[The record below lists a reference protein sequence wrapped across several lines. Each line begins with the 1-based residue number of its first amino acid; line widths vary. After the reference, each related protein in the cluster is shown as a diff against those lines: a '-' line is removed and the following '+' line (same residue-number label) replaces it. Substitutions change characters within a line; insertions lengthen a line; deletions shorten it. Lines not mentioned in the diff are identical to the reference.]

1 MIIIINNNYTNTET
15 QYETNIMIKTITF
28 AVIHF
33 SIATLLAFAL
43 TGDFLLGSLIA
54 IIEPAVNTVAFYFH
68 EKVWQHVPFL
78 KQRASMTKVKT
89 VSFAIIH
96 FNVAFIVTYALTGDA
111 FLGGLMATIEPTIN
125 SFAYF
130 FHEKAWD
137 EKKQNNEYEVD
148 QTAYA

>member
-1 MIIIINNNYTNTET
+1 
-15 QYETNIMIKTITF
+15 MIKTITF

-54 IIEPAVNTVAFYFH
+54 IIEPSVNTVAFYFH
-68 EKVWQHVPFL
+68 EKIWQRLPFL
-78 KQRASMTKVKT
+78 KKRESMTKVKT
-89 VSFAIIH
+89 ISFAVIH
-96 FNVAFIVTYALTGDA
+96 FNVAFLVTYLLTGDA

-130 FHEKAWD
+130 FHEKAWGN
-137 EKKQNNEYEVD
+137 KKQTDDFKIAHSVC
-148 QTAYA
+148 A